1 MRVPIPKMWIYS
13 VMVICSMNAPHP
25 LLSLIIPA
33 YNEGE
38 RLPTTLPPV
47 FEFLEAQGYP
57 FEIIIVNN
65 NSSDNTREIALA
77 FAESRPY
84 LRVIDEVT
92 QGKGAAVR
100 SGMLAAKGEYLFMAD
115 ADFSMPVEEIAKFM
129 PPHSHEYDVAIGSRE
144 APGAVRYNEPQ
155 YRHFMGRVFNFYV
168 KVLAIPGFEDTQCGF
183 KCFKRE
189 VALDILPNQTING
202 WAFDVELLFIALR
215 RGYRIIEIPINWYY
229 GENSRVSPVRDTI
242 NMIREV
248 LRIRFNGAA
257 GRYDRSPKSDSVIP
271 EIRQ

>member
-1 MRVPIPKMWIYS
+1 
-13 VMVICSMNAPHP
+13 MNALQP

-38 RLPTTLPPV
+38 RLPKTLPPV
-47 FEFLEAQGYP
+47 FAFLEAQDYP
-57 FEIIIVNN
+57 FEIIVVNN
-65 NSSDNTREIALA
+65 NSSDNTREIALE
-77 FAESRPY
+77 FAATRPY
-84 LRVIDEVT
+84 LRVIDEMT

-100 SGMLAAKGEYLFMAD
+100 TGMLAATGEYLFMAD
-115 ADFSMPVEEIAKFM
+115 ADFSMPVEEIAKFL
-129 PPHSHEYDVAIGSRE
+129 PPRLSGYDVAIGSRE
-144 APGAVRYNEPQ
+144 APGAMRYNEPH

-183 KCFKRE
+183 KCFRRE
-189 VALDILPNQTING
+189 VAWNILPCQTIDG

-215 RGYRIIEIPINWYY
+215 QGYHIVEVPVHWYY

-248 LRIRFNGAA
+248 LRIRYNGFM
-257 GRYDRSPKSDSVIP
+257 GRYDGARESKPATPNIH
-271 EIRQ
+271 

>member
-1 MRVPIPKMWIYS
+1 MSVPQL
-13 VMVICSMNAPHP
+13 

-38 RLPTTLPPV
+38 RLPETLPPV
-47 FEFLEAQGYP
+47 FDFLESQPYP
-57 FEIIIVNN
+57 FEIILVDN
-65 NSSDNTREIALA
+65 NSRDNTREIALE
-77 FAESRPY
+77 FAATRPY
-84 LRVIDEVT
+84 FRVLDEPA

-100 SGMLAAKGEYLFMAD
+100 AGMLAAVGEYLFMAD
-115 ADFSMPVEEIAKFM
+115 ADFSMPVEEIAKFL
-129 PPHSHEYDVAIGSRE
+129 PPRLSQYDIAIGSRE

-155 YRHFMGRVFNFYV
+155 YRHLMGRIFNFYV

-183 KCFKRE
+183 KCFRRE
-189 VALDILPNQTING
+189 VAHDILPGQTIDG

-215 RGYRIIEIPINWYY
+215 RGYRVIEVPIHWYY

-248 LRIRFNGAA
+248 LRIRYNGFT
-257 GRYDRSPKSDSVIP
+257 GRYDPARESNPAATKT
-271 EIRQ
+271 R

>member
-1 MRVPIPKMWIYS
+1 MS
-13 VMVICSMNAPHP
+13 APPP

-33 YNEGE
+33 YNEGD
-38 RLPTTLPPV
+38 RLPITLPPV
-47 FEFLEAQGYP
+47 FDFLEAQP
-57 FEIIIVNN
+57 HSFEIIIVNN
-65 NSSDNTREIALA
+65 NSQDNTREIGRK
-77 FAESRPY
+77 FAATRPY
-84 LRVIDEVT
+84 LHIIDEMT

-100 SGMLAAKGEYLFMAD
+100 TGMLAAKGEYLFMAD
-115 ADFSMPVEEIAKFM
+115 ADFSMPVAEIAKFL
-129 PPHSHEYDVAIGSRE
+129 PPLSGDYDVAIGSRE

-183 KCFKRE
+183 KCFRRQ
-189 VALDILPNQTING
+189 VALDILPNQTIDG

-215 RGYRIIEIPINWYY
+215 RGHKIIEVPIHWYY

-248 LRIRFNGAA
+248 LRIRYNGWA
-257 GRYDRSPKSDSVIP
+257 GRYDHRSQPDEVVSKTG
-271 EIRQ
+271 Q